1 MCVIYHSLPCVLTL
15 AIGFRHPLTASVPG
29 SPHRVWESDLS
40 VVYLMCRV
48 GWPKPYL
55 YTVYIRVG
63 LAKTIY
69 VYGICTV
76 FLAGKSLYKRSYTVH
91 IQYFWQG
98 NHCIYGHLR
107 CIYSIFGRE
116 FTVYMVIYGA
126 YIRFWP
132 TVLMCHV
139 RIVYRH
145 EVWLVMYV
153 VVDVLQN
160 VEVIYIK
167 PTRLL
172 ANRM

>member
-1 MCVIYHSLPCVLTL
+1 
-15 AIGFRHPLTASVPG
+15 
-29 SPHRVWESDLS
+29 
-40 VVYLMCRV
+40 
-48 GWPKPYL
+48 
-55 YTVYIRVG
+55 
-63 LAKTIY
+63 
-69 VYGICTV
+69 
-76 FLAGKSLYKRSYTVH
+76 
-91 IQYFWQG
+91 
-98 NHCIYGHLR
+98 
-107 CIYSIFGRE
+107 
-116 FTVYMVIYGA
+116 MVIYGA

>member
-1 MCVIYHSLPCVLTL
+1 M
-15 AIGFRHPLTASVPG
+15 
-29 SPHRVWESDLS
+29 
-40 VVYLMCRV
+40 
-48 GWPKPYL
+48 
-55 YTVYIRVG
+55 
-63 LAKTIY
+63 
-69 VYGICTV
+69 
-76 FLAGKSLYKRSYTVH
+76 
-91 IQYFWQG
+91 
-98 NHCIYGHLR
+98 YGHLR